1 MMMHC
6 LFLFPFFVAI
16 TLAQYPPSAVNLT
29 TIKSPVDGNITISYK
44 SPPAGTCE
52 TAFPTQQ
59 QYTGWVHLP
68 GRYPTNTFFWFIG
81 ARDPTDQLTVW
92 LNGGP
97 GSSSMIG
104 LFNENGPCEVVEL
117 GLGKLGT
124 KVRDWGWDRGSNML
138 FIDQPNQVG
147 FSYDTPT
154 NGSID
159 LLTSDLYTPPQVLPS
174 SQPATTFMNG
184 TFSSLNSSNTAN
196 TTEIA
201 GMVIWH
207 MLQGFLG
214 AFPEYGPNSSTTMGV
229 HLFAESYGGK
239 YGPAFASIWEEQNLR
254 RSNGTLSRAGTIE
267 IKLASLGIVNGCVDD
282 LIQAPFYPAMAVNNT
297 YGLSAINPTRAR
309 LASASFSSEGGCGDL
324 IRQCRTAVSSQD
336 PNNEGDVSVVNN
348 ICSNA
353 YSSCSTNVIEPY
365 FDAGRSIYD
374 IAHYIPDPF
383 PPSTYLEYLNTA
395 SVQAAIGSPV
405 NFTQTNQEVISAF
418 TSTGDYERN
427 DLIPEIAK
435 LLKAGIRVGFMYGD
449 RDYICN
455 WLGGEAISLAVAA
468 ATSPSYASIFPESG
482 YAPIIVNTSYIG
494 GVVRQYGNL
503 SFSRIY
509 DAGHSVPAYQPET
522 AFQVFAR
529 ILSGTSVSTGEI
541 INPSLYN
548 TTGALNAT
556 HTNSLPPSPSAT
568 CWQRNI
574 PETCNG
580 DQKQQ
585 IVNREGVII
594 NGILYDE
601 AKDWSSATSSSTSSA
616 QSQSTG
622 RVSVTTT
629 TQILTGFFTATAT
642 PSPTKSFGVTSSPL
656 NAKLL
661 VLPALAMSLFSL
673 IF

>member
-1 MMMHC
+1 MMHR
-6 LFLFPFFVAI
+6 LFLFPFFVAS
-16 TLAQYPPSAVNLT
+16 TLAQYPPSALNLT

-68 GRYPTNTFFWFIG
+68 GSYPTNTFFWFIG

-117 GLGKLGT
+117 GLGELGT

-159 LLTSDLYTPPQVLPS
+159 LLTSDLYTPPQVLPN

-184 TFSSLNSSNTAN
+184 TFSSLNVNNTAN

-254 RSNGTLSRAGTIE
+254 RSNGTLSRSGTIE

-282 LIQAPFYPAMAVNNT
+282 LIQSPFYPAMAVNNS

-309 LASASFSSEGGCGDL
+309 LASASFSSEGGCADL
-324 IRQCRTAVSSQD
+324 IRQCRTAVNSQD
-336 PNNEGDVSVVNN
+336 PDNEGDVSVVNS
-348 ICSNA
+348 ICSQA
-353 YSSCSTNVIEPY
+353 YSTCSTNVIEPY
-365 FDAGRSIYD
+365 FDSGRSIYD

-383 PPSTYLEYLNTA
+383 PPSTYLEYLNTG
-395 SVQAAIGSPV
+395 SVLAAIGSPV
-405 NFTQTNQEVISAF
+405 NFTQTNRQVVAAF
-418 TSTGDYERN
+418 TSTGDYERMS
-427 DLIPEIAK
+427 LVPEIAK
-435 LLKAGIRVGFMYGD
+435 LLNAGIRVGFMYGD

-455 WLGGEAISLAVAA
+455 WLGGEAISLAVAE
-468 ATSPSYASIFPESG
+468 ATSPAYASIFPESG

-529 ILSGTSVSTGEI
+529 IMSGTSVSTGEI

-548 TTGALNAT
+548 STGPLNST
-556 HTNSLPPSPSAT
+556 HTASLPSSPSAT

-585 IVNREGVII
+585 IINGEGVII

-601 AKDWSSATSSSTSSA
+601 TSDWSSAASSSLSSTSSPT
-616 QSQSTG
+616 TG
-622 RVSVTTT
+622 SVTVTTT

-642 PSPTKSFGVTSSPL
+642 PSPTKSFGIMSSQL

-661 VLPALAMSLFSL
+661 ALPALGMIVILLLF
-673 IF
+673 

>member
-1 MMMHC
+1 MYFLYL
-6 LFLFPFFVAI
+6 LFFFVAI
-16 TLAQYPPSAVNLT
+16 TLAQYPPVAANVT

-68 GRYPTNTFFWFIG
+68 GPYSTNLFFWFVG
-81 ARDPTDQLTVW
+81 ARDNTDQLTIW

-104 LFNENGPCEVVEL
+104 FFAENGPCEVIEQ

-154 NGSID
+154 NGSLD
-159 LLTSDLYTPPQVLPS
+159 LLTSDLYTPPQVLPT
-174 SQPATTFMNG
+174 SQPASTFMNG
-184 TFSSLNSSNTAN
+184 TFSSLDVNNTAN

-201 GMVIWH
+201 GMAIWH

-214 AFPEYGPNSSTTMGV
+214 AFPEYGPNSSATMGV

-239 YGPAFASIWEEQNLR
+239 YGPAFASIWEEQNKR
-254 RSNGTLSRAGTIE
+254 RSNGTISQAGSIE

-282 LIQAPFYPAMAVNNT
+282 LIQAPFYPTMAVNNT
-297 YGLSAINPTRAR
+297 FGLAAINPTRAK
-309 LASASFSSEGGCGDL
+309 LASASFSSPGGCEDL
-324 IRQCRTAVSSQD
+324 IKQCRIAASSQD
-336 PNNEGDVSVVNN
+336 PNNEGDVSAVNN
-348 ICSNA
+348 ICASA

-365 FDAGRSIYD
+365 YDAGRSIYD
-374 IAHYIPDPF
+374 IARYTPDSF

-405 NFTQTNQEVISAF
+405 NFTQTNQQVVSAF
-418 TSTGDYERN
+418 TSTGDYERMAP
-427 DLIPEIAK
+427 IPDIAA
-435 LLKAGIRVGFMYGD
+435 LLNAGIRVGFMYGD

-455 WLGGEAISLAVAA
+455 WLGGEAISLAVAE
-468 ATSPSYASIFPESG
+468 ATSPSYASIFANSG

-529 ILSGTSVSTGEI
+529 IMSGTSVSTGEVI
-541 INPSLYN
+541 DQSLYN
-548 TTGALNAT
+548 TTGPLNAT
-556 HTNSLPPSPSAT
+556 HTAALPSSPSAT
-568 CWQRNI
+568 CFQRNI
-574 PETCNG
+574 PETCTG
-580 DQKQQ
+580 DQKQM
-585 IVNREGVII
+585 IVNGEGVII
-594 NGILYDE
+594 NGILYESAD
-601 AKDWSSATSSSTSSA
+601 DWSSVSSSTTSSSASG
-616 QSQSTG
+616 STG
-622 RVSVTTT
+622 SSTVTTT

-642 PSPTKSFGVTSSPL
+642 PSSRKSGGIEAWKLDWMVLAVPIL
-656 NAKLL
+656 NILRSML
-661 VLPALAMSLFSL
+661 VS
-673 IF
+673 

>member
-1 MMMHC
+1 MMYR
-6 LFLFPFFVAI
+6 LFLFPFFAAI
-16 TLAQYPPSAVNLT
+16 TLAQYPPSALNLT

-59 QYTGWVHLP
+59 QYTGWVHIP
-68 GRYPTNTFFWFIG
+68 GSYPTNTFFWFIS

-159 LLTSDLYTPPQVLPS
+159 LLTSDLYTPPQVLPN
-174 SQPATTFMNG
+174 SQPATTFLNG
-184 TFSSLNSSNTAN
+184 TFSSLNVNNTAN

-254 RSNGTLSRAGTIE
+254 RSNGTLSRSGTIE

-297 YGLSAINPTRAR
+297 FGLSAINPTRAR
-309 LASASFSSEGGCGDL
+309 LASASFSSEGGCAEL
-324 IRQCRTAVSSQD
+324 IRQCRAAVTSQD
-336 PNNEGDVSVVNN
+336 PNNEGDVSVVNS
-348 ICSNA
+348 ICSHA
-353 YSSCSTNVIEPY
+353 YSTCSANVIEPY

-374 IAHYIPDPF
+374 IAHFIPDPF
-383 PPSTYLEYLNTA
+383 PPNTYLEYLNTA

-405 NFTQTNQEVISAF
+405 NFTQTNRQVVAAF
-418 TSTGDYERN
+418 TSTGDYERMS
-427 DLIPEIAK
+427 LVPEIAK
-435 LLKAGIRVGFMYGD
+435 LLNAGIRVGLMYGD

-468 ATSPSYASIFPESG
+468 ATSPAYASIFPESG

-529 ILSGTSVSTGEI
+529 IMSGTSVSTGEI
-541 INPSLYN
+541 INHSLYN
-548 TTGALNAT
+548 TTGPLNAT
-556 HTNSLPPSPSAT
+556 HTASLPSSPSAT

-585 IVNREGVII
+585 IINGEGVII

-601 AKDWSSATSSSTSSA
+601 TSDWSSVVSSSTSSTT
-616 QSQSTG
+616 SRTTG
-622 RVSVTTT
+622 SVTVTTT

-642 PSPTKSFGVTSSPL
+642 PSPTKSFGVASAQL
-656 NAKLL
+656 NAKRL
-661 VLPALAMSLFSL
+661 VLPALGMLVFSL
-673 IF
+673 LS